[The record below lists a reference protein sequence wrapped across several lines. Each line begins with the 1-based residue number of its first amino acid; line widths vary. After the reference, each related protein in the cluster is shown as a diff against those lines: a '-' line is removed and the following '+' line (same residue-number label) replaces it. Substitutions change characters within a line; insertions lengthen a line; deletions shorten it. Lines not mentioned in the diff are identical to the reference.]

1 MTGEADL
8 NNFLQHTHMRLI
20 FSFFQGIPFRLP
32 FHSCLKNVVK
42 LAVVFASMI
51 FCLLPCVHAINL
63 YSHIQSTLLIQ
74 NADEKPKPP
83 PPDEDGKRKGI

>member
-20 FSFFQGIPFRLP
+20 FSFLQGIPFRLP
-32 FHSCLKNVVK
+32 FHNCLKNVVK

-51 FCLLPCVHAINL
+51 FCLLPSVHVINL
-63 YSHIQSTLLIQ
+63 YSHIQSTLLTQ